1 MTGYRPTIGGVFVC
15 VGLALASAPASA
27 GMLPPATFPQLSLAT
42 TSSSH
47 HHDSIETAGQIVAI
61 ALPVVAGGIS
71 AFKDDWTGVGQ
82 MLMVTGASVGTA
94 FALKYAIHEERPDHS
109 DDQSFPSDTAALAFA
124 PANYLWDRY
133 GWQYGAPAYAAAAFV
148 GYSRV
153 ESKQHHWWDVAASAT
168 IAFGYSW
175 LITSTYKP
183 WRGNL
188 QTGLM
193 ATPDGA
199 YVAARYEF

>member
-1 MTGYRPTIGGVFVC
+1 MGRVWGLLLLCSGIVAGPAGAQILPQTPLPT
-15 VGLALASAPASA
+15 LSLASAS
-27 GMLPPATFPQLSLAT
+27 
-42 TSSSH
+42 TSGKSH
-47 HHDSIETAGQIVAI
+47 HDTIETAGQVIAI

-71 AFKDDWTGVGQ
+71 AWKDDWTGVAQ
-82 MLMVTGASVGTA
+82 LVLSTGATVGTA
-94 FALKYAIHEERPDHS
+94 FLLKHVVHEQRPDHS
-109 DDQSFPSDTAALAFA
+109 DNQSFPSDTAALAYA
-124 PANYLWDRY
+124 PADYLWRRY
-133 GWQYGAPAYAAAAFV
+133 GWQYGIPAYAAASFV

-153 ESKQHHWWDVAASAT
+153 ESKQHHWWDVAASGVM
-168 IAFGYSW
+168 AFGYNW
-175 LITSTYKP
+175 LITSRYHP

>member
-1 MTGYRPTIGGVFVC
+1 MGRVW
-15 VGLALASAPASA
+15 GLLLLCSGIVAAAPAGA
-27 GMLPPATFPQLSLAT
+27 QILPQASLPTLSVAT
-42 TSSSH
+42 TTHASH
-47 HHDSIETAGQIVAI
+47 HDTIETTGQVVAI

-71 AFKDDWTGVGQ
+71 AWKGDWTGVAQ
-82 MLMVTGASVGTA
+82 LVLSTGATVGTA
-94 FALKYAIHEERPDHS
+94 FLLKHVVHEQRPDHS
-109 DDQSFPSDTAALAFA
+109 DNQSFPSDTAALAYA
-124 PANYLWDRY
+124 PADYLWRRY
-133 GWQYGAPAYAAAAFV
+133 GWQYGIPAYAAASFV

-153 ESKQHHWWDVAASAT
+153 ESKQHHWWDVAASGVM
-168 IAFGYSW
+168 AFGYNW
-175 LITSTYKP
+175 LITSRYHP

>member
-1 MTGYRPTIGGVFVC
+1 MGQTGRVLLPLVAACAF
-15 VGLALASAPASA
+15 ANAPAHA
-27 GMLPPATFPQLSLAT
+27 QLLPPAALPTLSLAT
-42 TSSSH
+42 TPHKSN
-47 HHDSIETAGQIVAI
+47 HDTIETAGQIVAI

-71 AFKDDWTGVGQ
+71 AWKDDWTGVAQ
-82 MLMVTGASVGTA
+82 MLLVTGATVGTA
-94 FALKYAIHEERPDHS
+94 YGLKHLVHEQRPDGS
-109 DDQSFPSDTAALAFA
+109 NDQSFPSDTAALAFA

-133 GWQYGAPAYAAAAFV
+133 GWQYGVPAYAAAAFV

-168 IAFGYSW
+168 MAFGYSW
-175 LITSTYKP
+175 LITTTYTP

-188 QTGLM
+188 QTGLL

-199 YVAARYEF
+199 YVSARYEF